1 MYHSLRKDI
10 KAEVWGEIYWIWFGN
25 LKGGRLTGVVWDGEV
40 MAAGGVVRLLEFGGK
55 ICEIFVGQVNVG
67 PLSC

>member
-1 MYHSLRKDI
+1 MGRNILDL
-10 KAEVWGEIYWIWFGN
+10 VWKS
-25 LKGGRLTGVVWDGEV
+25 KGGRLTGVVWDGEV

-55 ICEIFVGQVNVG
+55 TCEFFVGQVNVG